1 MIYPLRFEKVFIKK
15 IWGGRAL
22 ETELGMTLPENEIIG
37 ESWEVSAHSNGMSI
51 VENGKLKGKTL
62 QEVYDTYKSELVG
75 EKVYEE
81 YGHLFP
87 LLIKYLDINDRLS
100 IQVHPE
106 DEQAM
111 KKHNEL
117 GKSESW
123 YVIEASDDAKLILGM
138 AEGITKDQFVT
149 KAKAN
154 DFSDMFKVKSVKAGD
169 LIDINPGTVH
179 ASLEGSILIA
189 EIQENSDIT
198 YRIYDFDREENG
210 IKRELH
216 IDEAA
221 ETIDFSK
228 DVDVVSTIFHNHRNE
243 K

>member
-1 MIYPLRFEKVFIKK
+1 
-15 IWGGRAL
+15 
-22 ETELGMTLPENEIIG
+22 
-37 ESWEVSAHSNGMSI
+37 
-51 VENGKLKGKTL
+51 
-62 QEVYDTYKSELVG
+62 
-75 EKVYEE
+75 
-81 YGHLFP
+81 
-87 LLIKYLDINDRLS
+87 
-100 IQVHPE
+100 
-106 DEQAM
+106 
-111 KKHNEL
+111 
-117 GKSESW
+117 
-123 YVIEASDDAKLILGM
+123 M

-189 EIQENSDIT
+189 EIQENSDLT
-198 YRIYDFDREENG
+198 YRIYDFDREDNG

-228 DVDVVSTIFHNHRNE
+228 DVDDVSKIINE
-243 K
+243 R